1 MDGVSLWTLSQ
12 WKYGKEYKE
21 YKDISSG
28 IRSTQLKKNPE
39 WGTGIMDNVYMMDLL
54 RMLFLKAT
62 FKQKKYAIKNV
73 EDFSSK
79 E

>member
-1 MDGVSLWTLSQ
+1 MD
-12 WKYGKEYKE
+12 
-21 YKDISSG
+21 D
-28 IRSTQLKKNPE
+28 
-39 WGTGIMDNVYMMDLL
+39 VYMMDLL
-54 RMLFLKAT
+54 RMFFLKAT

>member
-1 MDGVSLWTLSQ
+1 
-12 WKYGKEYKE
+12 
-21 YKDISSG
+21 
-28 IRSTQLKKNPE
+28 
-39 WGTGIMDNVYMMDLL
+39 MMDLL

>member
-1 MDGVSLWTLSQ
+1 
-12 WKYGKEYKE
+12 
-21 YKDISSG
+21 
-28 IRSTQLKKNPE
+28 
-39 WGTGIMDNVYMMDLL
+39 MDNVCMMDLQ
-54 RMLFLKAT
+54 RMFFLKAT